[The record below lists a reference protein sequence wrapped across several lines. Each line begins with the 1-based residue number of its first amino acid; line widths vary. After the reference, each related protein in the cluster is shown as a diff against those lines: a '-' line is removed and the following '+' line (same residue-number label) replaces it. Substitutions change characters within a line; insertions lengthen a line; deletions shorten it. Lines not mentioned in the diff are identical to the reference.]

1 MRLLPVQLGLAVVA
15 GTHIWMLTEDIPED
29 RRNHALINIAAAAAI
44 YYGLF
49 M

>member
-1 MRLLPVQLGLAVVA
+1 MRLVPVQLGLAVVA
-15 GTHIWMLTEDIPED
+15 GTHIWMLTEGVPEVQ
-29 RRNHALINIAAAAAI
+29 RNHALINLAAAAAI